1 MNNVK
6 RGCDIFCHA
15 ELKYTTIAT
24 GTVHDGKCYKEI
36 QEVVDGSS
44 AKSPSGGV
52 HVAPSMAATLVNED
66 FPEQAGVLGSGIL
79 RICVLS
85 SLLGFVG
92 FVAAMILIK
101 AIGRLTNLCFYGRWS
116 FAFVPPTDAHLG
128 YWIILIPVAG
138 AVAVGLL
145 ARYGHA
151 GIRGHGIPEAMESIL
166 TKDSRVP
173 RSIVFLKPLSAVL
186 SIGTGGPFG
195 AEGPIIATGGAFG
208 SMIGQMLHTTAE
220 ERKILLSAGAAAG
233 MSATFGSPIAAIL
246 LAVELLLFEFS
257 PRSLIPVALASGI
270 AAGLRI
276 LVLGASPIFH
286 MQPFGAPTHFSLLFY
301 AIIGLICGLAS
312 VGVTKALFLV
322 EDLFEKHIPVHWMW
336 WPAIAAVVVGVC
348 GIIDINSMGVGY
360 DHISAI
366 LSAHWA
372 LTAVVLL
379 LIFKWISWTIAL
391 GSGTSGGTL
400 APLFMLGGAL
410 GFLLGAAI
418 VHLVPEA
425 GVNVRV
431 AALVGMAALF
441 AGASRAFLTSVVF
454 AFETTLQPHGL
465 LPLLIGSVLAFWVS
479 CVLMP
484 DSIMTEKITRRG
496 VTVPTNYLA
505 SPLDRL
511 RARDALPPKVPVIRT
526 EQTVA
531 EALLLAP
538 PPKSGEKSYL
548 VVVDSSHHA
557 VGILDFAELKK
568 FDLNINAPVGSLPLI
583 QVPALKADHSLRVA
597 SRVVVDS
604 TPHAVIVVDPAA
616 SDSAL
621 GVLTPEDILKT
632 TTNR

>member
-1 MNNVK
+1 M
-6 RGCDIFCHA
+6 
-15 ELKYTTIAT
+15 
-24 GTVHDGKCYKEI
+24 
-36 QEVVDGSS
+36 VDGSS

-66 FPEQAGVLGSGIL
+66 IPERAGVLGSGIL

-85 SLLGFVG
+85 AFLGFVG

-101 AIGRLTNLCFYGRWS
+101 AIGLLTNLCFYGRWS

-301 AIIGLICGLAS
+301 AIIGAQALSCKPKAGTGAGRVLKKQIHDHLA
-312 VGVTKALFLV
+312 AQ
-322 EDLFEKHIPVHWMW
+322 
-336 WPAIAAVVVGVC
+336 
-348 GIIDINSMGVGY
+348 
-360 DHISAI
+360 
-366 LSAHWA
+366 
-372 LTAVVLL
+372 
-379 LIFKWISWTIAL
+379 
-391 GSGTSGGTL
+391 SGHFFYTSGGHFLQCPCGIQQSCNIVRRKFLKGQQMRTI
-400 APLFMLGGAL
+400 PMVS
-410 GFLLGAAI
+410 GFGQSC
-418 VHLVPEA
+418 PP
-425 GVNVRV
+425 
-431 AALVGMAALF
+431 F
-441 AGASRAFLTSVVF
+441 PFLS
-454 AFETTLQPHGL
+454 
-465 LPLLIGSVLAFWVS
+465 GS
-479 CVLMP
+479 M
-484 DSIMTEKITRRG
+484 K
-496 VTVPTNYLA
+496 
-505 SPLDRL
+505 
-511 RARDALPPKVPVIRT
+511 
-526 EQTVA
+526 
-531 EALLLAP
+531 
-538 PPKSGEKSYL
+538 
-548 VVVDSSHHA
+548 
-557 VGILDFAELKK
+557 
-568 FDLNINAPVGSLPLI
+568 
-583 QVPALKADHSLRVA
+583 
-597 SRVVVDS
+597 
-604 TPHAVIVVDPAA
+604 TP
-616 SDSAL
+616 S
-621 GVLTPEDILKT
+621 
-632 TTNR
+632 